1 MYGHNYLGGKMFYK
15 KKGLLLSLLAV
26 GALLLAACSP
36 ATESTSADSTDS
48 ADSTESATS
57 DPGEEILNI
66 WYVNVLPSYP
76 AWGRSM
82 EQFEADAES
91 LGYKA
96 TAVGPPKVDGVAMI
110 GMMEQAIADGADGLI
125 ICNIDPAA
133 FETTITKA
141 QDAGIIVVTIGCVD
155 EMSDY
160 SIGTDNTAFGVNAA
174 DVIAAD
180 VGEDAQVL
188 IIATDQTTPNQV
200 AQVEGFKARIAEAY
214 PGMGIVAWE
223 GDNGDPAIAAQKIT
237 ANLAA
242 NARMSAIWMVAG
254 GGMAGVEP
262 GLKEAGKS
270 PGDIYA
276 LGIDDVEATI
286 LAIQDGWLSG
296 SLNQCFFDSTP
307 LAVALI
313 RAKLKGEGPS
323 QRFWPVNTDVVAADK
338 LPYGGCPS
346 DATPTL

>member
-1 MYGHNYLGGKMFYK
+1 MFYK
-15 KKGLLLSLLAV
+15 KKGMLLSLLAV
-26 GALLLAACSP
+26 GALLLAACSS
-36 ATESTSADSTDS
+36 ATDTSSAGSTGTADSSESS
-48 ADSTESATS
+48 AS

-82 EQFEADAES
+82 DQFEADAER

-96 TAVGPPKVDGVAMI
+96 TAVGPPEVDGVAMI
-110 GMMEQAIADGADGLI
+110 GMMEQAIADGADGII
-125 ICNIDPAA
+125 ICTIDPAA
-133 FETTITKA
+133 FEATIKKA
-141 QDAGIIVVTIGCVD
+141 QDAGIVVVTIGCVD
-155 EMSDY
+155 ELSDY
-160 SIGTDNTAFGVNAA
+160 AIGTDNTAFGVSAA

-180 VGEDAQVL
+180 VGTDAQVL
-188 IIATDQTTPNQV
+188 IISTDQTTPNQV
-200 AQVEGFKARIAEAY
+200 AQVRGFESRIAEAY
-214 PGMGIVAWE
+214 PDMKIVAWE
-223 GDNGDPAIAAQKIT
+223 GANDDPAIAAQKIT
-237 ANLAA
+237 STLAA
-242 NARMSAIWMVAG
+242 NTGMNAIWMVAG
-254 GGMAGVEP
+254 GGIAGVEP
-262 GLKEAGKS
+262 GLREAGKS

-276 LGIDDVEATI
+276 LGIDDVETTI

-323 QRFWPVNTDVVAADK
+323 QTFWPVNTDVVSADK
-338 LPYGGCPS
+338 LPYGGCPA